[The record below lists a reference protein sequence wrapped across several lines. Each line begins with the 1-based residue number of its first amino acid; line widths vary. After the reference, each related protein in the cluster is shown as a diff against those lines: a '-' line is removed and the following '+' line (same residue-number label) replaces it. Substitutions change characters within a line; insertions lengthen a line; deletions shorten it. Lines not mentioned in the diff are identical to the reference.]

1 MNGNVLLP
9 EKTSAPLELHPF
21 YPSMPMDSRQIHAM
35 LDDVPSFSNSPFLK
49 ASTPR
54 RLNRFGGTEPLPW
67 EEENQAENLPENL
80 IAPEQTLLST
90 EIEVCRQKCGPQKL
104 NISNPF

>member
-9 EKTSAPLELHPF
+9 EKTSTPLELHPF
-21 YPSMPMDSRQIHAM
+21 YPSMPIDSHQIHAM
-35 LDDVPSFSNSPFLK
+35 LDDVPNFSNSPFLK
-49 ASTPR
+49 SSTPR
-54 RLNRFGGTEPLPW
+54 RLNQFGDTEPLLW
-67 EEENQAENLPENL
+67 DEENQAHSQPGTS

-90 EIEVCRQKCGPQKL
+90 EIEVCRQKCGAQKI